1 MKQQTKQKQTS
12 RDKLLD
18 VTFEE
23 VYKYGYGGAA
33 TAAILKKAG
42 VPKGSMYHHFKSK
55 KEMVL
60 AMIEERLIPK
70 VREFFD
76 FEMKKDS
83 TALDILAHTLDK
95 ISKNKM
101 LIMHGCPLHRLMF
114 EMEALD
120 SDIAKACEDEF
131 EILTT
136 NLARVLKFGMKEGSI
151 LEDDPKAL
159 AEFFVA
165 SSWGLLSRPASTS
178 SEEQFIKDSTLLLNS
193 IKS

>member
-1 MKQQTKQKQTS
+1 MKSTTTKQTS

-18 VTFEE
+18 ITFEE
-23 VYKYGYGGAA
+23 VYKYGYGGAG
-33 TAAILKKAG
+33 TASILKKAG

-76 FEMKKDS
+76 FEIKKGS
-83 TALDILAHTLDK
+83 TALDILTSTLKK

-120 SDIAKACEDEF
+120 EDIATACEKEF

-136 NLARVLKFGMKEGSI
+136 NLAKVLELGMEEGNI
-151 LEDDPKAL
+151 QKDDPKTL

-165 SSWGLLSRPASTS
+165 SSWGLLSRPISTS
-178 SEEQFIKDSTLLLNS
+178 SEEQFLKDSTLLLNS